1 MNVDPW
7 DSLLDVEGQLYE
19 NGYKEGQE
27 AAIADGIIEEGRR
40 AGFMKGYA
48 IGLEVAFMRSVV
60 SAAIAKDSTND
71 TAEVTSDSHI
81 GVSRLQKRRSELI
94 TRCDGL
100 PNTNVNTIDFAEEV
114 RQIRTIYKQC
124 NTGIE
129 FSPRKVQE
137 AAPTQEW

>member
-19 NGYKEGQE
+19 DGYKDGQE

-60 SAAIAKDSTND
+60 SAAKDITND
-71 TAEVTSDSHI
+71 ATEVTSDGHS
-81 GVSRLQKRRSELI
+81 GVSRLQKRRSELVA
-94 TRCDGL
+94 RCDSL

-129 FSPRKVQE
+129 FAPRKVQE
-137 AAPTQEW
+137 AAPSQEW